1 VKPSSSQSTA
11 DTSMSQTAK
20 RILATL
26 EQFSTPLL
34 DAKRIPVSQ
43 EPILAS
49 LGSRKRTRADELV
62 LEQPQVPKRT
72 SNKPL
77 VS

>member
-1 VKPSSSQSTA
+1 
-11 DTSMSQTAK
+11 MSQTAK

-26 EQFSTPLL
+26 EQFSTPIL

-43 EPILAS
+43 EPVLAS
-49 LGSRKRTRADELV
+49 LGSRKRTRAEDLGNPQLV
-62 LEQPQVPKRT
+62 LEQPRVPKRT

-77 VS
+77 VSY

>member
-1 VKPSSSQSTA
+1 
-11 DTSMSQTAK
+11 MSQTAK

-26 EQFSTPLL
+26 EQFSTPIL

-43 EPILAS
+43 EPVLAN
-49 LGSRKRTRADELV
+49 LGNRKRSRVDDSGNSQLM
-62 LEQPQVPKRT
+62 LEQARVPKRT

-77 VS
+77 VSYVQLSFC